1 MAKKDIFKIDNY
13 TISFGIIFLII
24 GLAVTLLNPRTFN
37 DVMISEG
44 GIGYSFE
51 RLEGRT
57 IEEIQRKLGPEK
69 EITIIKTPLV
79 PPIIA
84 LSGLCLLLIGIIF
97 RKKENK
103 IISIWDAL
111 EKTAEGKV
119 RDMEVALGLS
129 REFILGSLQ
138 LINAQQGTYYVY
150 RSEGDKIVDGKLL
163 EEHTVSLNC
172 SGCGHNINKKITLAK
187 LNGLSCSYCGAPI
200 QTEELSEIRSSI
212 VEENRASQEADTGGN
227 FSVGIFIL
235 LLVVFWP
242 AAIIYL
248 AIKKGS
254 AAKKSVE
261 SLKQFSMENLQNP
274 EIIDSESESSS

>member
-13 TISFGIIFLII
+13 TISFGVIILII
-24 GLAVTLLNPRTFN
+24 GLAITLLNPRTFN
-37 DVMISEG
+37 NVVVSEDG
-44 GIGYSFE
+44 MSYSFE
-51 RLEGRT
+51 RFEGRT
-57 IEEIQRKLGPEK
+57 IDEIQSKHGPEA
-69 EITIIKTPLV
+69 EITIIKTPII

-84 LSGLCLLLIGIIF
+84 ISGFCLLVIGIIF

-111 EKTAEGKV
+111 EKTGEGKV
-119 RDMEVALGLS
+119 RDMEVALGLN
-129 REFILGSLQ
+129 RDFILSSLQ

-150 RSEGDKIVDGKLL
+150 RSEGDLIVDGKLL

-200 QTEELSEIRSSI
+200 QTEELSKIRSNI
-212 VEENRASQEADTGGN
+212 VEENRAAQKADTGGN
-227 FSVGIFIL
+227 FSIGIFIM
-235 LLVVFWP
+235 LLVFFWP

-261 SLKQFSMENLQNP
+261 TLKEFSRKNLQNP
-274 EIIDSESESSS
+274 DITGSETSS